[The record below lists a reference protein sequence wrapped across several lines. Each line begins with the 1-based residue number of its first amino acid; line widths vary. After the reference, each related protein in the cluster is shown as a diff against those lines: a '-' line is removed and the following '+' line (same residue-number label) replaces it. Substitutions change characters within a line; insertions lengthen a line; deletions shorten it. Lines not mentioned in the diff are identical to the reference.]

1 MNFNTLFNKLLNE
14 ARDESVPSIPLKW
27 VVTGKDRKGNEKGEW
42 LNLDG
47 TKPPLHVRKV
57 YINPKF
63 KNVKYNPDPRG
74 AKIFSA
80 TSDKGNATGAYSKKH
95 REKSAA
101 NKYKRIKKLNSK
113 LSDGSII
120 KEKILSRI
128 DKSDLDKCI
137 ALIMYT
143 ALRVGSS
150 NENDTYG
157 ASNLEARH
165 IIIDGGSVHLDFI
178 GKKKVRQQHEVE
190 EPIIK
195 KMLIALKNKAMKT
208 PLKENARLFS
218 DDVTEPTCLA
228 FMKKTFGA
236 RNKVHDLRTL
246 IGTNLAITEIKKIEE
261 MPTTKKEY
269 KALVKQVA
277 ESVSR
282 KLGNTPSA
290 ALTSY
295 IDPNVFKDWKESA
308 GLLTESM
315 QNDDYVELYDDEDVD
330 ISEIGDEPD
339 EDYPDED
346 YPELD
351 DAEIGEVT
359 PTLINLLGFDPRTI

>member
-1 MNFNTLFNKLLNE
+1 MKFDKLFNKLFE
-14 ARDESVPSIPLKW
+14 ATDEFIPLKW
-27 VVTGKDRKGNEKGEW
+27 TVTGKDRKGVEKGEW
-42 LNLDG
+42 QNLDG
-47 TKPPLHVRKV
+47 SKPPLHVRKA

-63 KNVKYNPDPRG
+63 KNVKYNPDPKG

-95 REKSAA
+95 KAKSAA
-101 NKYKRIKKLNSK
+101 NKYKRITKLNSK
-113 LSDGSII
+113 LADGSVI

-150 NENDTYG
+150 TENDTYG

-165 IIIDGGSVHLDFI
+165 IIVEGDIVKLDFI
-178 GKKKVRQQHEVE
+178 GKKKVEQKHEIE

-195 KMLIALKNKAMKT
+195 KMLVEQKKKAMKT
-208 PLKENARLFS
+208 PLKENARLFDES
-218 DDVTEPTCLA
+218 VTEPTCLA
-228 FMKKTFGA
+228 YIKKLFGA
-236 RNKVHDLRTL
+236 KNKVHDLRTL

-261 MPTTKKEY
+261 LPTTKKAY
-269 KALVKQVA
+269 KELVKQVA

-295 IDPNVFKDWKESA
+295 IDPTVFKDWKEAA
-308 GLLTESM
+308 GILNEAIE
-315 QNDDYVELYDDEDVD
+315 DDYLELYDDEDVE
-330 ISEIGDEPD
+330 ISEIH
-339 EDYPDED
+339 
-346 YPELD
+346 PELD

-359 PTLINLLGFDPRTI
+359 PTLIKILGFDPSEI